1 MQDIEN
7 QGPTYTNY
15 LNFRMQDSKQGSPNK
30 KLRPKSQKAVGFAS
44 SKHTNIPSSKQQK
57 FDDYKSNFMIGPPQ
71 TNSFAFKRP
80 STTINR
86 KRGGKNVS
94 SFDPND
100 ASWLALGG
108 KNRLIENE
116 DESTMLSQ
124 LSLSE

>member
-1 MQDIEN
+1 
-7 QGPTYTNY
+7 
-15 LNFRMQDSKQGSPNK
+15 
-30 KLRPKSQKAVGFAS
+30 
-44 SKHTNIPSSKQQK
+44 
-57 FDDYKSNFMIGPPQ
+57 MIAPQ
-71 TNSFAFKRP
+71 TNSLAYKRP

-108 KNRLIENE
+108 KNRLLENE

>member
-1 MQDIEN
+1 
-7 QGPTYTNY
+7 
-15 LNFRMQDSKQGSPNK
+15 
-30 KLRPKSQKAVGFAS
+30 
-44 SKHTNIPSSKQQK
+44 
-57 FDDYKSNFMIGPPQ
+57 MIAPQ

-108 KNRLIENE
+108 KNNRLLENE
-116 DESTMLSQ
+116 DESTMLSH